1 MRCEHVY
8 KVGRLRFGKN
18 VDPSETK
25 KKENK
30 MMIFLSIFM
39 AKGTED
45 TEASLIAPVYPFRM
59 K

>member
-1 MRCEHVY
+1 M
-8 KVGRLRFGKN
+8 GQLRFGKN
-18 VDPSETK
+18 VDTSETK